1 MYSKKRKELM
11 ELMKESDEFF
21 KQFGLLDDVAFTG
34 NIVPKKYK
42 ELTMISISIVSM
54 CEECISY
61 HIQQSL
67 ETGATKEEIIE
78 FIKMSMMSRGSVSY
92 PYVRLAFK
100 VLRELKIL

>member
-1 MYSKKRKELM
+1 MDFEKRKELM
-11 ELMKESDEFF
+11 EIMKESDEFF
-21 KQFGLLDDVAFTG
+21 KKFGLLDDVAFEG

-61 HIQQSL
+61 HIQQAL
-67 ETGATKEEIIE
+67 KAGATKEEMIE
-78 FIKMSMMSRGSVSY
+78 FIKMGMMSRGSVSY

-100 VLRELKIL
+100 ELRDLKIL